1 MNIFELSNKTVS
13 ATATVTETVGVKG
26 VAIVSDIVEYT
37 SNEGRKANHYAA
49 SVAMGKGQWEKT
61 VDANG
66 CEILTSKPTLLIQV
80 YPKNQKE
87 AIHPSGNSTMRVG
100 PSKVTKEKL
109 AGIVKDIC
117 DIDFHLSEYTEK
129 GASECE
135 DLKDVLKQLSDA
147 GVTVNKE
154 LKKFTMKTFYLLP
167 NDDGTYYLK
176 PKGYNPNRR

>member
-1 MNIFELSNKTVS
+1 MNIFELSNKVSETVS
-13 ATATVTETVGVKG
+13 ATVTETGVKG
-26 VAIVSDIVEYT
+26 VAIVGDIVEYT
-37 SNEGRKANHYAA
+37 SNQGRKAKHFAA
-49 SVAMGKGQWEKT
+49 SVAMGKGQWVKD

-66 CEILTSKPTLLIQV
+66 NEILTSKPTLLIQV

-100 PSKVTKEKL
+100 TSKVTKEKL
-109 AGIVKDIC
+109 AGIVKQIC
-117 DIDFHLSEYTEK
+117 GLSFQLSEYTEK

-147 GVTVNKE
+147 GVCVDKD

>member
-1 MNIFELSNKTVS
+1 MNIFELSNK
-13 ATATVTETVGVKG
+13 VTETVTATVETGVKG

-37 SNEGRKANHYAA
+37 SNQGRKANHFAA
-49 SVAMGKGQWEKT
+49 SVAMGKGQWEKDI
-61 VDANG
+61 DANG
-66 CEILTSKPTLLIQV
+66 REILSSKPTLLIQV

-109 AGIVKDIC
+109 AGIVKQIC
-117 DIDFHLSEYTEK
+117 GLDFKLSEYSEK

-147 GVTVNKE
+147 GVCVDKD